1 MLRLAKTAVCGILG
15 CCLAAQLAVPVARS
29 AEGGAPA
36 GDPAQKP
43 AGKDKPPARPKPLPV
58 QPHLLKQ
65 LPMIAAR
72 CGTIA
77 VVKVASAGEVKPD
90 ENPPSQEQP
99 EVMMLMRMG
108 AWWGGIGGQGG
119 QAQRARC
126 EVVELIRGEAGTKEL
141 AVLCRHFDF
150 NGARNA
156 IWQEMR
162 AEQKDKRAPIQNPSE
177 EDILK
182 RACLTEGETYLLVLM
197 PDETAAPAEGE
208 KPPVLS
214 TAFLPVQAP
223 AKEVLDEL
231 RGLVKRIGAYD
242 NPPEMKPGERA
253 AAEKHVADLASPD
266 YMVRSKADDA
276 LLAMGPVSKAF
287 LEETVKATKDL
298 EVRERCALI
307 LEEIKPL
314 PGAQPDD
321 WAGKAAIMKP
331 AEKPEGEDKDEDE
344 GKAGAAAGGNA
355 AGLKE

>member
-1 MLRLAKTAVCGILG
+1 MLRLAKTAVCGVLG
-15 CCLAAQLAVPVARS
+15 CCLAAQLAAPVALS
-29 AEGGAPA
+29 AEGGAPV
-36 GDPAQKP
+36 
-43 AGKDKPPARPKPLPV
+43 GKDKPAEKPKPLPL

-108 AWWGGIGGQGG
+108 AWWGGMGGQGG
-119 QAQRARC
+119 QAQRVRC

-141 AVLCRHFDF
+141 SVLCRHFDF
-150 NGARNA
+150 NSVRNA

-197 PDETAAPAEGE
+197 PDETVAPAAGE

-223 AKEVLDEL
+223 SKEVLDEL
-231 RGLVKRIGAYD
+231 RALVRRIRVYD

-253 AAEKHVADLASPD
+253 AAEKHVADLASAD
-266 YMVRSKADDA
+266 YLVRSKADDA
-276 LLAMGPVSKAF
+276 LQAMGPVAKAF
-287 LEETVKATKDL
+287 LEETVKSTKDL

-314 PGAQPDD
+314 PGATPED
-321 WAGKAAIMKP
+321 WAGKAAIRKP
-331 AEKPEGEDKDEDE
+331 VEKPEGEADGKED
-344 GKAGAAAGGNA
+344 GKAAGG
-355 AGLKE
+355 AGAGAGAEVPGVKE